1 MRRKKA
7 WKRGLLG
14 VAAVLA
20 VYLFMTPM
28 LDLYM
33 VCALRLG
40 VALSGHPKEA
50 ICLRAQT
57 AEEFGYHDDTGL
69 QSTLYCIGESV
80 PYFELTGTP
89 GQNWE
94 VRQIGPFRYAVYY
107 GWA

>member
-1 MRRKKA
+1 MERVLKWGA
-7 WKRGLLG
+7 AG
-14 VAAVLA
+14 AAVALA

-28 LDLYM
+28 G
-33 VCALRLG
+33 ALRLG

-57 AEEFGYHDDTGL
+57 AEEFGYLDDTGTE
-69 QSTLYCIGESV
+69 STLYCITEYA

-94 VRQIGPFRYAVYY
+94 VRQAGPFRYAVYY

>member
-28 LDLYM
+28 G
-33 VCALRLG
+33 ALRLG
-40 VALSGHPKEA
+40 VAPSGHPKEA

>member
-28 LDLYM
+28 G
-33 VCALRLG
+33 ALRLG
-40 VALSGHPKEA
+40 VVLSGHPKEA

-57 AEEFGYHDDTGL
+57 AEEF
-69 QSTLYCIGESV
+69 
-80 PYFELTGTP
+80 
-89 GQNWE
+89 
-94 VRQIGPFRYAVYY
+94 
-107 GWA
+107 

>member
-28 LDLYM
+28 G
-33 VCALRLG
+33 ALRLG
-40 VALSGHPKEA
+40 VALSDHPKEA
-50 ICLRAQT
+50 VCLRAQT
-57 AEEFGYHDDTGL
+57 AEEVGYHDDTGP
-69 QSTLYCIGESV
+69 QSTLYCISESV

>member
-28 LDLYM
+28 G
-33 VCALRLG
+33 ALRLG

-57 AEEFGYHDDTGL
+57 AEEFGYYDDTGP
-69 QSTLYCIGESV
+69 QSTLYCISESV
-80 PYFELTGTP
+80 PYFERTGTP

-94 VRQIGPFRYAVYY
+94 VRQIGPFCYAVYY

>member
-1 MRRKKA
+1 MKRKKA

-28 LDLYM
+28 G
-33 VCALRLG
+33 ALRLG
-40 VALSGHPKEA
+40 GRSPAIPKRRSTSGPRRRRNSDA
-50 ICLRAQT
+50 TTIQGPSPPST
-57 AEEFGYHDDTGL
+57 A
-69 QSTLYCIGESV
+69 
-80 PYFELTGTP
+80 TGTP

>member
-28 LDLYM
+28 G
-33 VCALRLG
+33 ALRLG

-50 ICLRAQT
+50 VCLRAQT
-57 AEEFGYHDDTGL
+57 AEEVG
-69 QSTLYCIGESV
+69 
-80 PYFELTGTP
+80 
-89 GQNWE
+89 
-94 VRQIGPFRYAVYY
+94 
-107 GWA
+107 

>member
-1 MRRKKA
+1 METGTA
-7 WKRGLLG
+7 WCCRCAGGLPVYDAHG
-14 VAAVLA
+14 RAAA
-20 VYLFMTPM
+20 
-28 LDLYM
+28 
-33 VCALRLG
+33 G

-50 ICLRAQT
+50 VCLRAQT
-57 AEEFGYHDDTGL
+57 AEEVGYHDDTGP
-69 QSTLYCIGESV
+69 QSTLYCISESV

>member
-28 LDLYM
+28 G
-33 VCALRLG
+33 ALRLG

-50 ICLRAQT
+50 VCLRAQT
-57 AEEFGYHDDTGL
+57 AEEVGYHDVARHD
-69 QSTLYCIGESV
+69 
-80 PYFELTGTP
+80 F
-89 GQNWE
+89 
-94 VRQIGPFRYAVYY
+94 
-107 GWA
+107 